1 MTSALMG
8 TQCVGYVF
16 VNDVFGAAVT
26 RVTCATRAHSVS
38 GASAAYACFF
48 QVRFTSGAYWSCACD
63 RVCASVRYLLCSVV
77 EISSFVL
84 FRMCH
89 ADVWCRCAGTDLRD
103 PACGGPCSGRGYV
116 NSSMECACFPPFTG
130 TACLQCMVRVCAV
143 ARVRSGGCLRAIVL
157 VTCLSAYCGVSFG
170 AVRV

>member
-63 RVCASVRYLLCSVV
+63 RVCKIVCSVV

-84 FRMCH
+84 FRMC
-89 ADVWCRCAGTDLRD
+89 VTLTYG
-103 PACGGPCSGRGYV
+103 
-116 NSSMECACFPPFTG
+116 F
-130 TACLQCMVRVCAV
+130 AV
-143 ARVRSGGCLRAIVL
+143 QALI
-157 VTCLSAYCGVSFG
+157 
-170 AVRV
+170 